1 MKKILAMTL
10 ALIMLLSLCAC
21 GTVNKSDVAILWSG
35 NSDKALVPNSLLNAT
50 DRAMYIEKI
59 AYTHYAASG
68 DQAAQTAQAKEA
80 IEKGCAALLVELV
93 DGGAAADIVALAK
106 EKGIP
111 VVFFNCSVDSAVVE
125 AYEKCALVVT
135 DEATLAPT
143 YGKMIG
149 QTIVENMA
157 AVAEKPGKV
166 VALDRNGDGL
176 ISYCPVGDVSEL
188 AAAVDAELTA
198 AGHKPLVA
206 VGGADMNAVLA
217 ENNDEHSNMIELVI
231 TASDEDALAVLEAL
245 QSIGYNKDRLK
256 THCIPVY
263 TVGANADASAFA
275 DTSGMTA
282 EELEVLIYNAMNLVD
297 ASQMAGTAMEDYDA
311 IAIAAAEI
319 LRSFI
324 KGEAVSEVSLQIPY
338 SIYTKN

>member
-10 ALIMLLSLCAC
+10 VLIMLLSLCAC

-80 IEKGCAALLVELV
+80 IQKGCAALLVELV

-111 VVFFNCSVDSAVVE
+111 VVFFNCSVDSAVVDS
-125 AYEKCALVVT
+125 YEKCALVVT
-135 DEATLAPT
+135 DEATLAAT

-149 QTIVENMA
+149 QAIVENMA

-176 ISYCPVGDVSEL
+176 ISYCPVSEL
-188 AAAVDAELTA
+188 TAAVDAELTA
-198 AGHKPLVA
+198 SGHKPLVA
-206 VGGADMNAVLA
+206 VEGADMSAVLA
-217 ENNDEHSNMIELVI
+217 QNNDEHSNMIELVI

-263 TVGANADASAFA
+263 TVGANADASAFT
-275 DTSGMTA
+275 DTAGMTA

-297 ASQMAGTAMEDYDA
+297 AGQLAGAAMEDYDV
-311 IAIAAAEI
+311 IAVSAAEI

-324 KGEAVSEVSLQIPY
+324 KGEAVSEVSLEIPY